1 METNYQENIL
11 ILIARNLNG
20 IAELDEVF
28 QLNVWLES
36 SDENRKYYDQV
47 KNIWDVSDNR
57 MDYGNI
63 NESKALKDTLKRIKL
78 APVRENFWFLLQ
90 KVAAILFIPLLIGS
104 LLWISSV
111 TSSKNRISN
120 EVVYNEVHA
129 AFGTRS
135 QLRLSDSSLV
145 WLNSGSTLRY
155 PVKFENNQR
164 KVFLSGEAYFEVE
177 SDESKPFIVETPTLQ
192 IKATGTKFNVQEY
205 YAHPVSEVMLL
216 SGKITVNECNNSSE
230 DNSSISEL
238 KPNQFLSYNRE
249 TREKHIINEDVL
261 RYVAWK
267 DGRLV
272 FRNDPL
278 ERVLAKLSLMFN
290 VEIDLQGDQLKN
302 YRYHATFQDESLEE
316 ILKLL
321 KLSAPLNFR
330 EIKRSPLPDGSFPK
344 KKVIIFF
351 DKSRVYV

>member
-11 ILIARNLNG
+11 TLIAKNLNG
-20 IAELDEVF
+20 IADLEEVF

-36 SDENRKYYDQV
+36 SDENRKYYEQV
-47 KNIWDVSDNR
+47 KNIWDVSDNS
-57 MDYGNI
+57 MDYADI
-63 NESKALKDTLKRIKL
+63 DEPKALKNTLKRIKQ
-78 APVRENFWFLLQ
+78 APVRENLRFIWQ

-104 LLWISSV
+104 LLWIRTVPRSQ
-111 TSSKNRISN
+111 NRTSN
-120 EVVYNEVHA
+120 EVIYNEVHA

-135 QLRLSDSSLV
+135 KLRLSDSSLV

-192 IKATGTKFNVQEY
+192 IRATGTKFNVQEY

-216 SGKITVNECNNSSE
+216 SGKLMVNECNNSSK

-238 KPNQFLSYNRE
+238 KPNQFLSYNRD

-267 DGRLV
+267 DGILV

-321 KLSAPLNFR
+321 RLSAPLNFR

-344 KKVIIFF
+344 KKVVIFF
-351 DKSRVYV
+351 DKSRLYV

>member
-11 ILIARNLNG
+11 TLIAKNLNG
-20 IAELDEVF
+20 VAELDEVF
-28 QLNVWLES
+28 QLNVWIES
-36 SDENRKYYDQV
+36 SEENRKYYDQI
-47 KNIWDVSDNR
+47 KNIWDASENR
-57 MDYGNI
+57 IEYANLD
-63 NESKALKDTLKRIKL
+63 ESKALKNTLKRIKQV
-78 APVRENFWFLLQ
+78 PVRENFWFLWQ
-90 KVAAILFIPLLIGS
+90 RVAAILIIPLLIGS
-104 LLWISSV
+104 LLWMRSVSISQKK
-111 TSSKNRISN
+111 TSN
-120 EVVYNEVHA
+120 EVVFNEVHA

-177 SDESKPFIVETPTLQ
+177 SDESKPFIVETRTLQ
-192 IKATGTKFNVQEY
+192 IIATGTKFNVQEY
-205 YAHPVSEVMLL
+205 YTQPVSEVMLL

-238 KPNQFLSYNRE
+238 KPNQFLSFNRE

-278 ERVLAKLSLMFN
+278 EKVLEKLSLMFN
-290 VEIDLQGDQLKN
+290 VEIDLQGEQLKN

-321 KLSAPLNFR
+321 KISAPINFR
-330 EIKRSPLPDGSFPK
+330 EIKRSPLPDGSFSK
-344 KKVIIFF
+344 KRVIIFF
-351 DKSRVYV
+351 DNSRVSV

>member
-11 ILIARNLNG
+11 TLIAKNLNG
-20 IAELDEVF
+20 IADLEEVF

-36 SDENRKYYDQV
+36 SEENRRYYDQV

-57 MDYGNI
+57 MDYADI
-63 NESKALKDTLKRIKL
+63 DESKALKNTLKRIKL
-78 APVRENFWFLLQ
+78 TPDRENLWFLWQ
-90 KVAAILFIPLLIGS
+90 RVAAILFIPLLIGS
-104 LLWISSV
+104 LLWIRTVPRSQ
-111 TSSKNRISN
+111 NRTSN

-135 QLRLSDSSLV
+135 QLRFSDSTLV

-177 SDESKPFIVETPTLQ
+177 SDESKPFVVETPTLQ

-216 SGKITVNECNNSSE
+216 SGKITVNASNNSSE
-230 DNSSISEL
+230 DNISISEL

-321 KLSAPLNFR
+321 RLSAPLNFR

-351 DKSRVYV
+351 DKSRAYV

>member
-11 ILIARNLNG
+11 TLIAKNLNG
-20 IAELDEVF
+20 IADLEEVF

-36 SDENRKYYDQV
+36 SDENRKYYEQV

-57 MDYGNI
+57 MDYADI
-63 NESKALKDTLKRIKL
+63 DESKALKNTLKRIKQ
-78 APVRENFWFLLQ
+78 APVRENLWFLWQ

-104 LLWISSV
+104 LLWIRTVPRSQ
-111 TSSKNRISN
+111 NRTSN

-135 QLRLSDSSLV
+135 KLRLSDSSLV

-155 PVKFENNQR
+155 PVKFEKIQR

-267 DGRLV
+267 DGKLV

-321 KLSAPLNFR
+321 RLSAPLNFR

-344 KKVIIFF
+344 KKVVIFF
-351 DKSRVYV
+351 DKSRQYV